1 MNNELTTYSA
11 MVNYNPG
18 RATLLEMRADPK
30 QFPRLKD
37 LPREQAEYGMTKII
51 TQAFI
56 YKSMEADPQTIGMIA
71 SSVVDNLLDDGG
83 TGSSLLSLAEIQVV
97 VRRAV
102 TRTEMYGI
110 SVANITKA
118 IMDYVTGEGHAN
130 QKQVE
135 QMIKDSRNTENAK
148 SPVTNMMQAFAGAFL
163 RNNKINK

>member
-1 MNNELTTYSA
+1 
-11 MVNYNPG
+11 
-18 RATLLEMRADPK
+18 
-30 QFPRLKD
+30 
-37 LPREQAEYGMTKII
+37 
-51 TQAFI
+51 
-56 YKSMEADPQTIGMIA
+56 MEADPQTIGMIA
-71 SSVVDNLLDDGG
+71 SSVVDNLPDDGG

-110 SVANITKA
+110 SVANIAKA